1 VQAWSLRLQRLTR
14 STALACF
21 GWLVSNR
28 ADRAVP
34 LRHESDR
41 SQRTGMSAPGG
52 SIVINMRVNCA
63 VVLMLLPCSVQAQP
77 LPPDQ
82 ACASIVRTLD
92 HATGH
97 RDSNREAVRRG
108 LIACR
113 LFAKETPSPAASAD
127 PLADIE
133 PNPRG
138 ITRAE
143 VEAAIADW
151 CGTHMQAPLCQK
163 LLRR

>member
-1 VQAWSLRLQRLTR
+1 MVTILTLLKRPGAEELLALFERVAGRQVTEAEKQRGR
-14 STALACF
+14 EDHLA
-21 GWLVSNR
+21 V
-28 ADRAVP
+28 AV
-34 LRHESDR
+34 
-41 SQRTGMSAPGG
+41 
-52 SIVINMRVNCA
+52 
-63 VVLMLLPCSVQAQP
+63 VVLMLLPWSAQAQP

-82 ACASIVRTLD
+82 ACAAIVRTLD
-92 HATGH
+92 DATGN

-113 LFAKETPSPAASAD
+113 LFATGTPSPAAPAD

-151 CGTHMQAPLCQK
+151 CSTHMQAPLCQK

>member
-1 VQAWSLRLQRLTR
+1 MT
-14 STALACF
+14 
-21 GWLVSNR
+21 
-28 ADRAVP
+28 
-34 LRHESDR
+34 
-41 SQRTGMSAPGG
+41 
-52 SIVINMRVNCA
+52 NMRVNCV
-63 VVLMLLPCSVQAQP
+63 VVLMLLPWSAQAQP

-82 ACASIVRTLD
+82 ACAAIVRTLD
-92 HATGH
+92 DATGH

-113 LFAKETPSPAASAD
+113 LFATGTSSSPATPAD

-151 CGTHMQAPLCQK
+151 CNTHMQAPLCQK
-163 LLRR
+163 LLR

>member
-1 VQAWSLRLQRLTR
+1 MMIHRKHGAGVT
-14 STALACF
+14 
-21 GWLVSNR
+21 
-28 ADRAVP
+28 
-34 LRHESDR
+34 
-41 SQRTGMSAPGG
+41 
-52 SIVINMRVNCA
+52 NMRINAV
-63 VVLMLLPCSVQAQP
+63 VVLMLLPCSVQAQS
-77 LPPDQ
+77 LPPDE
-82 ACASIVRTLD
+82 ACAAIVRTLD
-92 HATGH
+92 DATGH

-113 LFAKETPSPAASAD
+113 LFGTGAPPPAASAD
-127 PLADIE
+127 ALTQIE

-151 CGTHMQAPLCQK
+151 CGTHIETPLCQK

>member
-1 VQAWSLRLQRLTR
+1 MTHR
-14 STALACF
+14 
-21 GWLVSNR
+21 R
-28 ADRAVP
+28 ANYV
-34 LRHESDR
+34 
-41 SQRTGMSAPGG
+41 
-52 SIVINMRVNCA
+52 
-63 VVLMLLPCSVQAQP
+63 VVLMLLSWPVQAQP

-82 ACASIVRTLD
+82 ACATIVRTLD
-92 HATGH
+92 DATGH
-97 RDSNREAVRRG
+97 RDSNREALRRA

-113 LFAKETPSPAASAD
+113 LFATGTPSPAAPAD

-151 CGTHMQAPLCQK
+151 CSTHMQAPLCQK

>member
-1 VQAWSLRLQRLTR
+1 MQRH
-14 STALACF
+14 
-21 GWLVSNR
+21 
-28 ADRAVP
+28 VP
-34 LRHESDR
+34 HPVESV
-41 SQRTGMSAPGG
+41 
-52 SIVINMRVNCA
+52 VINMRVNCV

-82 ACASIVRTLD
+82 ACAAIVRTLD
-92 HATGH
+92 DATGH

-113 LFAKETPSPAASAD
+113 LFATGTPSPAASAD
-127 PLADIE
+127 PLAEIE

>member
-1 VQAWSLRLQRLTR
+1 
-14 STALACF
+14 
-21 GWLVSNR
+21 
-28 ADRAVP
+28 
-34 LRHESDR
+34 
-41 SQRTGMSAPGG
+41 
-52 SIVINMRVNCA
+52 MRVICV
-63 VVLMLLPCSVQAQP
+63 VVLVLTPWLVQAQP

-82 ACASIVRTLD
+82 ACAAIVQTLD
-92 HATGH
+92 DATGH

-113 LFAKETPSPAASAD
+113 LFATGAPSPAASAD
-127 PLADIE
+127 ALADIE

-151 CGTHMQAPLCQK
+151 CSSHMQAPLCQK